1 MNYKDSIK
9 TIYEMQVYVRP
20 YLYHMM
26 ELDVFSEKVHQC
38 FIVTHEAVK
47 QVILKLL
54 LLILFILT
62 INM

>member
-1 MNYKDSIK
+1 
-9 TIYEMQVYVRP
+9 MQVYVRP